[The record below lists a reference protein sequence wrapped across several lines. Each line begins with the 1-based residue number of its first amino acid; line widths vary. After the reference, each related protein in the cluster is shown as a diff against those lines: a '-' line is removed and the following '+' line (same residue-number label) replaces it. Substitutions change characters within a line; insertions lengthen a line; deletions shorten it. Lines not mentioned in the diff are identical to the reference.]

1 MGGCFILKKMITF
14 RNEWFNNR
22 PKANIKGDNTFGNIL
37 FFIASTIGIAVKNGY
52 EYGFPKWNNSEYFPN
67 KLPDVKPGDYQFV
80 DIPEG
85 DFYGFDIPD
94 NSSLLGYMQT
104 EKYFAHCADLIKHYF
119 TLNKVCEP
127 FTDCVLIHYRCYFP
141 QYLAM
146 GFTNMPSEY
155 YIEALKKMPDKKR
168 IVVTDNIDEA
178 YKIIG
183 SGFEYTSNTPIEDFY
198 LMCNAEYLII
208 SNSTFSWWGAWL
220 SNAMTVAPKNWFPN
234 LPISTKDIV
243 PDRWIKV

>member
-1 MGGCFILKKMITF
+1 MITF

-22 PKANIKGDNTFGNIL
+22 QKADQRGDNTFGNIL

-52 EYGFPKWNNSEYFPN
+52 EYGFPEWNNSEYFPN
-67 KLPDVKPGDYQFV
+67 KLPKVKPSDYSLI

-85 DFYGFDIPD
+85 DFWGFNVPD
-94 NSSLLGYMQT
+94 NSTIWGYMQS
-104 EKYFAHCADLIKHYF
+104 EKYFVHCSDLIRHYF
-119 TLNKVCEP
+119 TLNPICEL
-127 FTDCVLIHYRCYFP
+127 FKDCILIHCRNYAP

-146 GFTNMPSEY
+146 GFTNMPKEY
-155 YIEALKKMPDKKR
+155 YIEALKKMPDKRK
-168 IVVTDNIDEA
+168 IVITDNINEA
-178 YKIIG
+178 YKTIG
-183 SGFEYTSNTPIEDFY
+183 SGFEYSSNTPIEDFY
-198 LMCNAEYLII
+198 LLCNAEHLII

-220 SNAMTVAPKNWFPN
+220 SNAFTVAPADWFPK